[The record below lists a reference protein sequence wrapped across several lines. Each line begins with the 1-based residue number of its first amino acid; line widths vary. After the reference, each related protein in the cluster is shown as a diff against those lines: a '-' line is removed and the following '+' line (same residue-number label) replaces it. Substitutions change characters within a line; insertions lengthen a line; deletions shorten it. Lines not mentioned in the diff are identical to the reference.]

1 MTGRLVSDRLRVRG
15 RSVSVAEVPEGVRV
29 GRDTADVVV
38 ARDEARLAL
47 DALDAMPARQAAVLW
62 PGPQDPEPHGLCVGV
77 PLPPRDAS

>member
-47 DALDAMPARQAAVLW
+47 DVMPARQGAVLW
-62 PGPQDPEPHGLCVGV
+62 PGPQDPEPHGLCVWV
-77 PLPPRDAS
+77 PLPLRDTS